1 MQNEQEPDYRDSRQL
16 TELAIV
22 ANEYCRFIENISK
35 YQSAQVLEFLSR
47 ICPLLYI
54 KGSLIE
60 DRQQEED
67 MAEHIV
73 TAETYEI
80 VFNELR
86 QVIGSNDVFYI
97 FDQQLKE
104 AVASSMAELFA
115 DVYQDLKDMLYMLSS
130 PLSAKRQSANN
141 ECARL
146 FKSHWGIRLATA
158 MRQLHL
164 LLYPDAE
171 IDKGPV
177 LND

>member
-1 MQNEQEPDYRDSRQL
+1 MQNEQQPEYRDSKQL

-47 ICPLLYI
+47 ISPLLYI
-54 KGSLIE
+54 KGSLITE
-60 DRQQEED
+60 IIQDEE

-80 VFNELR
+80 IFNELR
-86 QVIGSNDVFYI
+86 QIIGSKDVFYV

-104 AVASSMAELFA
+104 SVASSLSELFA

-171 IDKGPV
+171 IDKGLV

>member
-104 AVASSMAELFA
+104 AVASSMAERFA
-115 DVYQDLKDMLYMLSS
+115 YGYQDVKDMVDMLSS
-130 PLSAKRQSANN
+130 PVSAKSQSAN
-141 ECARL
+141 
-146 FKSHWGIRLATA
+146 
-158 MRQLHL
+158 
-164 LLYPDAE
+164 D
-171 IDKGPV
+171 
-177 LND
+177 